1 METGKPKGM
10 PGVKKGG
17 KQRSARSDE
26 DEPKKVR
33 KPREVNFA
41 RKRSPEPDVRVEH
54 AVQVC
59 PECQTP
65 LSHGSVWRKREV
77 IEIAPN
83 PAI

>member
-17 KQRSARSDE
+17 KQRSGRSDE
-26 DEPKKVR
+26 DEPKQVR
-33 KPREVNFA
+33 KQREFTFA
-41 RKRSPEPDVRVEH
+41 RKRSPKPTVRVEH

-59 PECQTP
+59 PECETQ
-65 LSHGSVWRKREV
+65 LSHGSVWRRREV